1 MASPR
6 AQVLFVDDDA
16 KLLEL
21 VRELAGV
28 FAGEQ
33 WDVFTASSVAEGLA
47 LLQQH
52 KITLLVLDV
61 HMPVVDGVQFLH
73 ILQRKYPNVTKV
85 VLTGD
90 ATGAFRASCLNAGA
104 ELFLEKPREAG
115 GWESIFATLRELA
128 RLQPDEGFRGV
139 LRRVGLQDIVQME
152 CLAHN
157 SSVLEVAAADAEGL
171 IYIEDGQ
178 IIHACCGEQTG
189 EPAFYALLAAKGGE
203 FRLKPFEEPPAR
215 SLSGQWEFLLMEAA
229 RRRDERAEQTASEGP
244 PPEDLLAEL
253 PPKVAVEPRAAPVVS
268 QASPPGR
275 EAPERPFQPKI
286 EEVLICSARGDVL
299 YEWQCE
305 NTNARIGLLEFLSR
319 KSVVLA
325 QGLPVGEFDRVEI
338 QGETCRTVV
347 QIQPARSLLVRSRVV
362 PAAAAPAGGSGA

>member
-1 MASPR
+1 MSSPR

-21 VRELAGV
+21 VRELAAV
-28 FAGEQ
+28 FAGDAWE
-33 WDVFTASSVAEGLA
+33 VFTASSVAEGLA
-47 LLQQH
+47 LLQQQ

-128 RLQPDEGFRGV
+128 RLPPEEGFRGV

-157 SSVLEVAAADAEGL
+157 SSILEIAAGDAEGL

-178 IIHACCGEQTG
+178 LIHACCGGQTG
-189 EPAFYALLAAKGGE
+189 EPALYALLASRGGE
-203 FRLKPFEEPPAR
+203 FRLKPFEQPPLR

-229 RRRDERAEQTASEGP
+229 RRRDERAGQTAAETP
-244 PPEDLLAEL
+244 PPEELLADL
-253 PPKVAVEPRAAPVVS
+253 PPPVAAEPLPAPAVEADAPPV
-268 QASPPGR
+268 R
-275 EAPERPFQPKI
+275 EVGGHVFQPKI

-299 YEWQCE
+299 YEWQCQ

-325 QGLPVGEFDRVEI
+325 QGLPVGEFDRLEI
-338 QGETCRTVV
+338 QGETSRTVV
-347 QIQPARSLLVRSRVV
+347 QIQPARSLLVRSRLV
-362 PAAAAPAGGSGA
+362 PAAAPPGGSGA

>member
-28 FAGEQ
+28 FAGDE

-73 ILQRKYPNVTKV
+73 ILQRQYPNVTKV

-128 RLQPDEGFRGV
+128 RLQPEEGFRGV

-157 SSVLEVAAADAEGL
+157 SSVLEIAAGDAEGL

-189 EPAFYALLAAKGGE
+189 ESALYALLASRGGE

-229 RRRDERAEQTASEGP
+229 RQRDERAEQAAAEAP
-244 PPEDLLAEL
+244 PPEALLADL
-253 PPKVAVEPRAAPVVS
+253 PPTVATEPRPTSAVAQAQAA
-268 QASPPGR
+268 AREPPGR
-275 EAPERPFQPKI
+275 VFQPKI

-325 QGLPVGEFDRVEI
+325 QGLPLGDFDRVEI
-338 QGETCRTVV
+338 QGEACRTVV
-347 QIQPARSLLVRSRVV
+347 QIQPARSLLVRSRIV
-362 PAAAAPAGGSGA
+362 PAAPAGGSGA